1 MKPMKSKKNFF
12 GLIFLIF
19 LSGLLFF
26 FDKKNWLKS
35 PKKLIES
42 PIIKAEEEIFRSYQ
56 GFLEGAGGFFHRPN
70 ETEIMSL
77 TGEIRQLA
85 IQQNQLDSCLE
96 ENERMRKLLG
106 TPLPAKWKF
115 IMSSVIG
122 VVPDLKIDKGQ
133 NDGVKEGMMV
143 ISDNILVGK
152 VIGVSESLSRVQ
164 RMDSEGVK
172 IPVVAK
178 KIGSPTG
185 EGVQARGLLVSDG
198 GQLILDR
205 VLQNE
210 DIQKSDLVVTSGEA
224 DWLPDLLIGRI
235 EEVLPKTAD
244 VYRKARITPLVDYQS
259 LRIVF
264 IVLP

>member
-1 MKPMKSKKNFF
+1 
-12 GLIFLIF
+12 LIF

-42 PIIKAEEEIFRSYQ
+42 PIIKAEEETFRSYQ
-56 GFLEGAGGFFHRPN
+56 GFLEGTRGFFRRPN
-70 ETEIMSL
+70 ETEMMSL

-85 IQQNQLDSCLE
+85 IQQNQLNVCLE

-106 TPLPAKWKF
+106 TPLPANWKF
-115 IMSSVIG
+115 IMSRVIG
-122 VVPDLKIDKGQ
+122 AVPDLKIDKGQ

-143 ISDNILVGK
+143 VSENILVGK
-152 VIGVSESLSRVQ
+152 VVGMSESLSHVQ
-164 RMDSEGVK
+164 RVDNEGIK

-178 KIGSPTG
+178 KIGAV
-185 EGVQARGLLVSDG
+185 GVQARGLLVSEE

-210 DIQKSDLVVTSGEA
+210 DIQKGDLVVTSGEA

-235 EEVLPKTAD
+235 GEVLPKTAE
-244 VYRKARITPLVDYQS
+244 VYRRARVTPFVDYQS
-259 LRIVF
+259 LKIVF
-264 IVLP
+264 VVLP